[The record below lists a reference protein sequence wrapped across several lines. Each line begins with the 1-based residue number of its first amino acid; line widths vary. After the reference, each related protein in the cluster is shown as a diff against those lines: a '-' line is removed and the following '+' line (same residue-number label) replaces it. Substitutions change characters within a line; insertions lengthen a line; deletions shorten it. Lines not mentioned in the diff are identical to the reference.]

1 MSEFQRNNNP
11 KIKKIRFK
19 IEFLDKLLPEGFSS
33 NSFIIFSGEGGISKS
48 FILRSIL
55 FSFIRRKYIGIYL
68 CTDEHPLS
76 AYQYILQNKN
86 GKSYVEQGKVILV
99 DLFSYNLNFPSLA
112 NNKIS
117 TNVVIISHNK
127 RWGEILSSI
136 ITLVDS
142 LFSKNPKII
151 IIIDSLTEI
160 AYSIGINQALDLVK
174 VLRMEICKKR
184 NIPIFASIH
193 FGIRTFEEFEQMLE
207 YIVDGIFDLRYDPIL
222 LQKGFLVKQI
232 RIRKIRNSPHSLTWH
247 SFIIAKDTIRAW
259 EYEEKDVGGLNT
271 KVIKSI

>member
-1 MSEFQRNNNP
+1 MSEFQRTNNS

-19 IEFLDKLLPEGFSS
+19 IDFLDKLLPEGFPS

-55 FSFIRRKYIGIYL
+55 FSFIKRKYIGIYL
-68 CTDEHPLS
+68 CADEHPLS

-127 RWGEILSSI
+127 KWGEILSSI

-184 NIPIFASIH
+184 NIPIFASLH
-193 FGIRTFEEFEQMLE
+193 FGIRTFEEFEQTVE
-207 YIVDGIFDLRYDPIL
+207 YIADGIFDLRYDPIL

-232 RIRKIRNSPHSLTWH
+232 RIRKIRNASHSLTWH
-247 SFIIAKDTIRAW
+247 SFIISKDTICAW
-259 EYEEKDVGGLNT
+259 EFEEKDVGGLNT

>member
-1 MSEFQRNNNP
+1 MSEFQRTNNS

-19 IEFLDKLLPEGFSS
+19 IDFLDKLLPEGFPS

-55 FSFIRRKYIGIYL
+55 FSFIKRKYIGIYL
-68 CTDEHPLS
+68 CADEHPLS

-184 NIPIFASIH
+184 NIPIFASLH
-193 FGIRTFEEFEQMLE
+193 FGIRTFEEFEQIVE
-207 YIVDGIFDLRYDPIL
+207 YIADGIFDLRYDPIL

-232 RIRKIRNSPHSLTWH
+232 RIRKIRNSSHSLTWH
-247 SFIIAKDTIRAW
+247 SFIISKDTICAW

>member
-1 MSEFQRNNNP
+1 MSEFQRTNNS

-19 IEFLDKLLPEGFSS
+19 IDFLDKLLPEGFPS

-55 FSFIRRKYIGIYL
+55 FSFIKRKYIGIYL
-68 CTDEHPLS
+68 CADEHPLS

-160 AYSIGINQALDLVK
+160 AYNIGINQALDLVK

-184 NIPIFASIH
+184 NIPIFASLH
-193 FGIRTFEEFEQMLE
+193 FGIRTFEEFEQIVE
-207 YIVDGIFDLRYDPIL
+207 YIADGIFDLRYDPIL

-232 RIRKIRNSPHSLTWH
+232 RIRKIRNASHGLTWH
-247 SFIIAKDTIRAW
+247 SFIISKDTICAW
-259 EYEEKDVGGLNT
+259 EYEEKDAGGLNT